1 VVVVVGLTCTDE
13 LLPRLSDHAY
23 VGAPEAVSVVLVPLQ
38 IAITPPIEA
47 TGRLFTVTVAVSV
60 SVQLL
65 PSVTVT
71 V

>member
-1 VVVVVGLTCTDE
+1 ME
-13 LLPRLSDHAY
+13 
-23 VGAPEAVSVVLVPLQ
+23 APEAISVVLVPLH
-38 IAITPPIEA
+38 IVITPPIEA

-65 PSVTVT
+65 PSVIVT

>member
-1 VVVVVGLTCTDE
+1 VDPPL
-13 LLPRLSDHAY
+13 
-23 VGAPEAVSVVLVPLQ
+23 AVSVALVPLQ
-38 IAITPPIEA
+38 IVLTPLIAA

>member
-1 VVVVVGLTCTDE
+1 MVGLTCTAE
-13 LLPRLSDHAY
+13 LVPRLPDHEK
-23 VGAPEAVSVVLVPLQ
+23 VDPPEAVSVVFDPLH
-38 IAITPPIEA
+38 IVATPLMVA
-47 TGRLFTVTVAVSV
+47 VGKLLATVTVAFSV

>member
-1 VVVVVGLTCTDE
+1 ME
-13 LLPRLSDHAY
+13 
-23 VGAPEAVSVVLVPLQ
+23 APEAVSVVLDPLQ
-38 IAITPPIEA
+38 IEITPPIEA
-47 TGRLFTVTVAVSV
+47 VGRLFTVTVAVSV

>member
-1 VVVVVGLTCTDE
+1 ME
-13 LLPRLSDHAY
+13 
-23 VGAPEAVSVVLVPLQ
+23 APEAVSIVLVPLQ

-47 TGRLFTVTVAVSV
+47 TGRLFTVMVAVSV